1 MLASQNTTCSNPCY
15 IYCSLFDA
23 QIRKLGIT
31 FDSSL
36 IILTYPI
43 RNYQII
49 SILSFD
55 VLLKQ
60 CNYLQPLCHYL
71 VQSNK
76 NLSPGILQ

>member
-1 MLASQNTTCSNPCY
+1 MLASQKTACSNPCH
-15 IYCSLFDA
+15 IYCSLLNA

-36 IILTYPI
+36 IILTYLI
-43 RNYQII
+43 LNYQLM

-55 VLLKQ
+55 VPLKQ

-71 VQSNK
+71 VQPNK